1 MIDDYH
7 DFVGLF
13 EYWWTHGLISDLT
26 YHNLRITC
34 EFVSSEHPSPE
45 CSKAIEAA
53 DKEQGDIDPY
63 SIYTVTCKKE
73 AAALR
78 SRFLRVRHVSFFFF
92 SSMPIL
98 YVSLIIIC
106 LLLDTKCRMDC
117 IKFQI
122 IFLLLVCFIIELLI
136 CYMVASLSSS

>member
-7 DFVGLF
+7 DYVGLF

-34 EFVSSEHPSPE
+34 EFGSSEHPSPE
-45 CSKAIEAA
+45 CSKAMEAA
-53 DKEQGDIDPY
+53 DLEQGNIDPY

-78 SRFLRVRHVSFFFF
+78 SRFSRVRHVSF
-92 SSMPIL
+92 P
-98 YVSLIIIC
+98 SLP
-106 LLLDTKCRMDC
+106 
-117 IKFQI
+117 I
-122 IFLLLVCFIIELLI
+122 IFLLLLLPARL
-136 CYMVASLSSS
+136 M